1 MAGGCG
7 CFDDGKKNDVFW
19 RPKPRKDMKIEMGNG
34 SPPKTHPSYKPI
46 FGVRVALTNSQRG
59 WYLCAAF
66 QLGCPTPGWVICRS
80 A

>member
-46 FGVRVALTNSQRG
+46 SGYGL
-59 WYLCAAF
+59 L
-66 QLGCPTPGWVICRS
+66 
-80 A
+80 